1 MSMSYSVYEFSLLVF
16 FGQTRFW
23 SVSDVGGFSIQY
35 VVGRLEF
42 MTTSSSIFGVS
53 RSLRMLYFEMRI

>member
-1 MSMSYSVYEFSLLVF
+1 MSLFVSV
-16 FGQTRFW
+16 FGQTHFW

-42 MTTSSSIFGVS
+42 MTTLSSIFGVS